1 MMDFF
6 VGMSTLQQSFWWV
19 AIIASFIFLVQLIFT
34 IIGTDFTDGLHADF
48 DGDLDAVHGPFQL
61 FSFRNLINFLMG
73 FGWTGVAFYHSF
85 ENQMFLV
92 ILSAIVGCLF
102 VVIFFIVIKQ
112 IMKLTED
119 NTFNIDKLIGK
130 TAEVYLRIPE
140 QKSGKGK
147 VQVSLNGSNHELLA
161 VTETEEILSGTLV
174 KIIRIEEKILI
185 VEKI

>member
-92 ILSAIVGCLF
+92 ILAAIVGCLF

-161 VTETEEILSGTLV
+161 VTETEEISSGNLV

-185 VEKI
+185 VEEI